1 MLSTDYLFLK
11 VKELRS
17 NRLYN
22 HTISLYKEQYV
33 LFSMLYAVFFT
44 QVAQKATWGP
54 LHHFQHSQI
63 PLNFQFQFN
72 FA

>member
-11 VKELRS
+11 VKVLRS

-44 QVAQKATWGP
+44 QVAQKAVHGGLCTIFSIAKY
-54 LHHFQHSQI
+54 L
-63 PLNFQFQFN
+63 
-72 FA
+72 